1 MAGNAWGPR
10 ALAATVRR
18 LHLPHLPPL
27 PHIGR
32 EALEPQRLLRGLR
45 PMPLLL
51 LLTWALQST
60 DGVQAKTRAESDL
73 TRAIVLALA
82 ERGLTSDANDV
93 HFISDTATLAR
104 SPVRRPRAVAL
115 AQHGSDPSDVYV
127 VETRVSPEGHLIEL
141 TDVFNVSDTSAAEE
155 RGLIVNGDR
164 AAWLI
169 GEDNAIASV
178 QYADLRGEPRPSGRN
193 WTGLSRL
200 QNSLTNLQ
208 ETGQLHGFGRRSFKL
223 DPPGYRVV
231 LGFSNNALL
240 VDADSHRVRIQ
251 TDPPLALDEA
261 AWLKEQTAEKAR
273 PGNLVTWAVDRVRAL
288 PWFGDD
294 RMQWL
299 KAVAFDG
306 VDHFNRIVG
315 SVTGD
320 DGSDSVKE
328 ELGDAFN
335 APSAETTD
343 PATGWP
349 PAPMEPLLSPPLK
362 GEGQWQ
368 STDKD
373 PFIQKNPGA
382 SSPFVF
388 SFIRSDHQRIYSQVF
403 VTLWDPRQ
411 IELHAMSGT
420 VEPKSATGE
429 TGPGMVP
436 RDPAVMG
443 RFVAGFNGG
452 FQAIHGEFG
461 MMAERVLYLPPKP
474 FGATV
479 AQLSD
484 GSTAFGTWPE
494 EAPVPENIVS
504 FRQNMTALLQNGEI
518 NPYKRHWW
526 GGVPPG
532 WTEEARTVRSA
543 LCMTKEGFVGYFY
556 GSSVDPDV
564 LALAMQRARCSYG
577 VHLDMNPGHTGLE
590 FYRAAPAGTLP
601 KLTRPLDEVSEAR
614 GPVPGM
620 AGWEFMGRRMI
631 RLMALMNFPRYINTE
646 ARDFFYLTL
655 RHLLPGEPIPAL
667 AKPAEASEGV
677 WSVQGLPQ
685 HGWPYAIAKTTLRP
699 DPSRPD
705 THVGIIRLDP
715 KFLRLAQPADGGAQH
730 VLDIAQPLG
739 EGIGKLALYHDGS
752 RFLIAEDAPPGA
764 VIVTRGFGAAEAISS
779 SATSAMGVDAQ
790 GMLVFVRFTAGARPG
805 GEGVLLAELLKRLG
819 CSSSLFFLRP
829 LGVTLGDPRDTP
841 AAPSAADA
849 GSAGNGG
856 ASVSTGGV
864 SLVRAEGPGARRLFP
879 DTPVVPPTRWAPLQQ
894 KRVRYR

>member
-1 MAGNAWGPR
+1 MAGNAWGPS

-18 LHLPHLPPL
+18 LHLPRF
-27 PHIGR
+27 GR
-32 EALEPQRLLRGLR
+32 EVLEPQRLMRGLR

-51 LLTWALQST
+51 LLTWLLQRA
-60 DGVQAKTRAESDL
+60 DGVAPETRAQTDL
-73 TRAIVLALA
+73 TRAIVLALG
-82 ERGLTSDANDV
+82 ERGLRADADDV
-93 HFISDTATLAR
+93 HFITDTATVGK

-115 AQHGSDPSDVYV
+115 AQHGSDPADVFV

-141 TDVFNVSDTSAAEE
+141 TDVFNVSDTSAADE
-155 RGLIVNGDR
+155 RGLIVNDDR

-169 GEDNAIASV
+169 GQDNSIASV
-178 QYADLRGEPRPSGRN
+178 QLADLRREPRPAGKN
-193 WTGLSRL
+193 WTGVSRL

-208 ETGQLHGFGRRSFKL
+208 ETGQLQGFGRRAFKL
-223 DPPGYRVV
+223 DPPGYKVV

-240 VDADSHRVRIQ
+240 VDADSHRIRIQ
-251 TDPPLALDEA
+251 TDPAQPLADNP
-261 AWLKEQTAEKAR
+261 WLKEQTPPKAR
-273 PGNLVTWAVDRVRAL
+273 PGNVITWAVDRVRAL

-306 VDHFNRIVG
+306 IDHFNQVVG

-320 DGSDSVKE
+320 DGSDTVKE
-328 ELGDAFN
+328 ELGDLFA
-335 APSAETTD
+335 APSSEATD
-343 PATGWP
+343 PETGWP
-349 PAPMEPLLSPPLK
+349 PPPMEPLLSPPLK
-362 GEGQWQ
+362 GEGNWV

-388 SFIRSDHQRIYSQVF
+388 SFIRSDRKRIYSQVF

-411 IELHAMSGT
+411 VELHAMSGT

-429 TGPGMVP
+429 TGPGIVP
-436 RDPAVMG
+436 RTPAVMS
-443 RFVAGFNGG
+443 RFVGGFNGG

-461 MMAERVLYLPPKP
+461 MMADKVLYLPPKP

-479 AQLSD
+479 AELTD

-494 EAPVPENIVS
+494 EAPVPDNVIS
-504 FRQNMTALLQNGEI
+504 FRQNMTALLQDGVI

-543 LCMTKEGFVGYFY
+543 LCSTKEGFVGYFY
-556 GSSVDPDV
+556 GASVDPDV
-564 LALAMQRARCSYG
+564 LALAMQRARCQYG

-590 FYRAAPAGTLP
+590 FYRAAPTGTLP
-601 KLTRPLDEVSEAR
+601 KLNRPLDEVSEAR

-631 RLMALMNFPRYINTE
+631 RLMALMNFPRYVNTE

-655 RHLLPGEPIPAL
+655 RHVLPGDAL
-667 AKPAEASEGV
+667 QPLAAPPEAGEGV
-677 WSVQGLPQ
+677 WGVQGLPQ

-699 DPSRPD
+699 DATRLD

-715 KFLRLAQPADGGAQH
+715 KVLRVTPRSDAGAQR

-739 EGIGKLALYHDGS
+739 EGVGKVALYHDGS
-752 RFLIAEDAPPGA
+752 HFLITSTPQLGA
-764 VIVTRGFGAAEAISS
+764 SLVTRGFADSEPIAS
-779 SATSAMGVDAQ
+779 SATSAMGVDAA

-805 GEGVLLAELLKRLG
+805 GEGALLIELMKRLG
-819 CSSSLFFLRP
+819 CSTSLFFLRP
-829 LGVTLGDPRDTP
+829 LGVAMGDAPADP
-841 AAPSAADA
+841 AAPSPL
-849 GSAGNGG
+849 
-856 ASVSTGGV
+856 GGV
-864 SLVRAEGPGARRLFP
+864 SLSRAEGPGTRRLFP
-879 DTPVVPPTRWAPLQQ
+879 DTPVVPPTVWAPLQQ

>member
-1 MAGNAWGPR
+1 MAGNAWGPS

-18 LHLPHLPPL
+18 LHLPRF
-27 PHIGR
+27 GR

-51 LLTWALQST
+51 LLTWLLQRT
-60 DGVQAKTRAESDL
+60 DGVAAETRAQTDL
-73 TRAIVLALA
+73 TRAMVLALA
-82 ERGLTSDANDV
+82 ERGLRADAEDV
-93 HFISDTATLAR
+93 HFITETATLGK

-115 AQHGSDPSDVYV
+115 AQHGGDPADVFL

-141 TDVFNVSDTSAAEE
+141 TDVFNVSDTSAADE
-155 RGLIVNGDR
+155 RGLIVSGDR

-169 GEDNAIASV
+169 GQDNSIASV
-178 QYADLRGEPRPSGRN
+178 QYADVRGEQRPSGTIWN
-193 WTGLSRL
+193 GVSRL

-208 ETGQLHGFGRRSFKL
+208 ETGQMRGIGRRSFKL
-223 DPPGYRVV
+223 DPPAYKVV
-231 LGFSNNALL
+231 LGFSSNALL
-240 VDADSHRVRIQ
+240 VDADSHRIRIQ
-251 TDPPLALDEA
+251 TDPSQPLSQNP
-261 AWLKEQTAEKAR
+261 WLKEQTPPKAR
-273 PGNLVTWAVDRVRAL
+273 PGNVITWAVDRVRAL

-306 VDHFNRIVG
+306 IDHFNQVVG

-320 DGSDSVKE
+320 DGSDTVKE
-328 ELGDAFN
+328 ELGDLFATPN
-335 APSAETTD
+335 GEATD
-343 PATGWP
+343 PETGWP
-349 PAPMEPLLSPPLK
+349 PPPMEPILNPPLQ
-362 GEGQWQ
+362 GEGKWA

-373 PFIQKNPGA
+373 PFVQKNPGA
-382 SSPFVF
+382 ASPFVF
-388 SFIRSDHQRIYSQVF
+388 SFIRSDRKRIYSQVF

-411 IELHAMSGT
+411 VELHAMSGT

-429 TGPGMVP
+429 TGPGIVP
-436 RDPAVMG
+436 RTPAVMS
-443 RFVAGFNGG
+443 RFVGGFNGG

-461 MMAERVLYLPPKP
+461 MMADKVLYLPPKP

-479 AQLSD
+479 AELTD

-494 EAPVPENIVS
+494 EAPVPDNVIS
-504 FRQNMTALLQNGEI
+504 FRQNMTALLQDGVI

-556 GSSVDPDV
+556 GASVDPDV
-564 LALAMQRARCSYG
+564 LALAMQRARCNYG

-590 FYRAAPAGTLP
+590 FYRAAPIGTLP
-601 KLTRPLDEVSEAR
+601 KLNRPLDEVSEAR

-631 RLMALMNFPRYINTE
+631 RLMALMNFPRYVNTE

-655 RHLLPGEPIPAL
+655 RHVLPGDPLQTVAAP
-667 AKPAEASEGV
+667 PEAGEGV

-685 HGWPYAIAKTTLRP
+685 HGWPYAVAKTTLRP
-699 DPSRPD
+699 DAARLD

-715 KFLRLAQPADGGAQH
+715 KFLRVTQRTDAGAQR
-730 VLDIAQPLG
+730 VLDISQPLA
-739 EGIGKLALYHDGS
+739 EGVGGAALYHDGS
-752 RFLIAEDAPPGA
+752 RFLISSAAQPGA
-764 VIVTRGFGAAEAISS
+764 SLVTRGFLASEPLAG
-779 SATSAMGVDAQ
+779 SATSAMGVDAA

-805 GEGVLLAELLKRLG
+805 GEGPLLIELMKRLG
-819 CSSSLFFLRP
+819 CSASLYFLRP
-829 LGVTLGDPRDTP
+829 LGVVMGDAPADP
-841 AAPSAADA
+841 AATPS
-849 GSAGNGG
+849 
-856 ASVSTGGV
+856 GV
-864 SLVRAEGPGARRLFP
+864 TLARAEGPGTRRLFP
-879 DTPVVPPTRWAPLQQ
+879 DTPVVPPTVWAPLQQ

>member
-1 MAGNAWGPR
+1 VAGNAWGPR

-18 LHLPHLPPL
+18 LQLPHL

-32 EALEPQRLLRGLR
+32 EALEPQRLMRGLR

-51 LLTWALQST
+51 LLTWLLQRT
-60 DGVQAKTRAESDL
+60 DGVAAKTRAETDM
-73 TRAIVLALA
+73 TRAIVLAMA
-82 ERGLTSDANDV
+82 ERGLSTEAEDV
-93 HFISDTATLAR
+93 HFISDTATVAR
-104 SPVRRPRAVAL
+104 SPVRRPRAVVL
-115 AQHGSDPSDVYV
+115 AQHASDPTDVFV

-141 TDVFNVSDTSAAEE
+141 TDVFNVSDTSAATE
-155 RGLIVNGDR
+155 RGLIVSGDR

-169 GEDNAIASV
+169 GEDNAIASI
-178 QYADLRGEPRPSGRN
+178 QYADLRGEPRPAERN

-200 QNSLTNLQ
+200 QNAVTNLQ
-208 ETGQLHGFGRRSFKL
+208 DTGQIHGFGRRAFKL
-223 DPPGYRVV
+223 DPPAYKVV

-240 VDADSHRVRIQ
+240 VDADSHRIRIQ
-251 TDPPLALDEA
+251 TDPAAPLAA
-261 AWLKEQTAEKAR
+261 NPWLKEQTAPKAR

-306 VDHFNRIVG
+306 VDHFNQIMG

-320 DGSDSVKE
+320 DGSETVKE
-328 ELGDAFN
+328 ELGDLFS
-335 APSAETTD
+335 APSTEATD
-343 PATGWP
+343 PETGWP
-349 PAPMEPLLSPPLK
+349 PAPMEPILSPALK
-362 GEGQWQ
+362 GEGKWS

-373 PFIQKNPGA
+373 PFILKNPGA
-382 SSPFVF
+382 SSPFVY
-388 SFIRSDHQRIYSQVF
+388 SFIRSDQKRIYSQVF

-411 IELHAMSGT
+411 VELHAMSGT

-436 RDPAVMG
+436 RTPAVMG
-443 RFVAGFNGG
+443 RYLAGFNGG
-452 FQAIHGEFG
+452 FQAVHGEFG
-461 MMAERVLYLPPKP
+461 MMADKVLYLPPKP

-479 AQLSD
+479 AELSD
-484 GSTAFGTWPE
+484 GSTVFGTWPE
-494 EAPVPENIVS
+494 EAPVPANMIS
-504 FRQNMTALLQNGEI
+504 FRQNMTALLQDGVI

-564 LALAMQRARCSYG
+564 LALAMQRARCNYG

-590 FYRAAPAGTLP
+590 YYRAGPVGTLP
-601 KLTRPLDEVSEAR
+601 KLNRPLDDVSEAR

-655 RHLLPGEPIPAL
+655 RHILPGDPL
-667 AKPAEASEGV
+667 ATTITPAENGEGV

-685 HGWPYAIAKTTLRP
+685 HGWPYAVAKTTLRP
-699 DPSRPD
+699 DAARPE
-705 THVGIIRLDP
+705 THVGIMRLDP
-715 KFLRLAQPADGGAQH
+715 KFLRVVTAGEPGVQH
-730 VLDIAQPLG
+730 VLDITQPLG
-739 EGIGKLALYHDGS
+739 EGIGQLALYHDGAHFS
-752 RFLIAEDAPPGA
+752 IASTAPA
-764 VIVTRGFGAAEAISS
+764 HATLVTRGFAGAEAISS
-779 SATSAMGVDAQ
+779 SATSAMGIDSA

-805 GEGVLLAELLKRLG
+805 GEGALLNELLKRLG
-819 CSSSLFFLRP
+819 CASSVFFLRP
-829 LGVTLGDPRDTP
+829 LGVVLGDSRDGHD
-841 AAPSAADA
+841 AAAADPNNA
-849 GSAGNGG
+849 GP
-856 ASVSTGGV
+856 TQGV
-864 SLVRAEGPGARRLFP
+864 GLARAEGPGARRLFP
-879 DTPVVPPTRWAPLQQ
+879 DTPVVPPTHWAPLQQ

>member
-18 LHLPHLPPL
+18 LNLQDLPQ
-27 PHIGR
+27 IGR
-32 EALEPQRLLRGLR
+32 EALEPQRLMRGLR

-51 LLTWALQST
+51 LLTWLLQRT
-60 DGVQAKTRAESDL
+60 DGVEAKTRAETDL

-82 ERGLTSDANDV
+82 ERGLRAEAEDV
-93 HFISDTATLAR
+93 HFITDSATVAR

-115 AQHGSDPSDVYV
+115 AQRGADPTDVFV

-141 TDVFNVSDTSAAEE
+141 TDVFNVSDTSVATE

-169 GEDNAIASV
+169 GAENAITSV
-178 QYADLRGEPRPSGRN
+178 QYADLRSEPRPVGRN

-208 ETGQLHGFGRRSFKL
+208 ETGQMQGFGRRAFKL
-223 DPPGYRVV
+223 DSPAYKVV
-231 LGFSNNALL
+231 LGFSSNALL
-240 VDADSHRVRIQ
+240 IDADSHRIRMQ
-251 TDPPLALDEA
+251 TDPALPVDPNP
-261 AWLKEQTAEKAR
+261 WLKEQTAPKAR

-306 VDHFNRIVG
+306 VDHFNQIMG
-315 SVTGD
+315 TVTGD
-320 DGSDSVKE
+320 DGSEAVQE
-328 ELGDAFN
+328 ELGDLFTT
-335 APSAETTD
+335 PSSEATD
-343 PATGWP
+343 PETGWP
-349 PAPMEPLLSPPLK
+349 PAPMEPMLSPPLK
-362 GEGQWQ
+362 GEGKWS

-373 PFIQKNPGA
+373 PFILKNPGA
-382 SSPFVF
+382 SSPFVY
-388 SFIRSDHQRIYSQVF
+388 SFIRSDRARIYSQVF

-411 IELHAMSGT
+411 VELHAMSGT

-436 RDPAVMG
+436 RTPAVMG
-443 RFVAGFNGG
+443 RMLAGFNGG

-461 MMAERVLYLPPKP
+461 MMAEKVLYLPPKP
-474 FGATV
+474 FAATV
-479 AQLSD
+479 AELSD

-494 EAPVPENIVS
+494 EAPVPDNIVS
-504 FRQNMTALLQNGEI
+504 FRQNMTALLQDGVI

-543 LCMTKEGFVGYFY
+543 LCMTKEGFIGYFY

-564 LALAMQRARCSYG
+564 LALAMQRARCNYG
-577 VHLDMNPGHTGLE
+577 IHLDMNPGHTGLE
-590 FYRAAPAGTLP
+590 YYHAALTGTLP
-601 KLTRPLDEVSEAR
+601 KLNRALDDVSEAR

-646 ARDFFYLTL
+646 QRDFFYLTL
-655 RHLLPGEPIPAL
+655 RHILPGDPLKPTL
-667 AKPAEASEGV
+667 TPAESAEGV

-685 HGWPYAIAKTTLRP
+685 YGWPYAIAKTTLRP
-699 DPSRPD
+699 DATRPD
-705 THVGIIRLDP
+705 THVGIMRLDP
-715 KFLRLAQPADGGAQH
+715 KFLRVVAAGEAASQR
-730 VLDIAQPLG
+730 VLDITQPLG
-739 EGIGKLALYHDGS
+739 EGIGTVALYHDGA
-752 RFLIAEDAPPGA
+752 RFLIASTAPPRSTL
-764 VIVTRGFGAAEAISS
+764 VTRGFAAAETISN
-779 SATSAMGVDAQ
+779 SATSAMGIDAA

-805 GEGVLLAELLKRLG
+805 GEGPLLNELLKRLG

-829 LGVTLGDPRDTP
+829 LGVVLGDTRDSHEGGDASSAP
-841 AAPSAADA
+841 ASQ
-849 GSAGNGG
+849 
-856 ASVSTGGV
+856 GV
-864 SLVRAEGPGARRLFP
+864 GLARAEGPGARRLFP
-879 DTPVVPPTRWAPLQQ
+879 DTPVVPPTVWALLQQ

>member
-1 MAGNAWGPR
+1 VAGNAWGPR

-18 LHLPHLPPL
+18 LNLPQL

-32 EALEPQRLLRGLR
+32 EALEPQRLMRGLR

-51 LLTWALQST
+51 LLTWLLQRT
-60 DGVQAKTRAESDL
+60 DGVAPKTRAETDL

-82 ERGLTSDANDV
+82 ERGLRTEAENV
-93 HFISDTATLAR
+93 HFITDSATLAR

-115 AQHGSDPSDVYV
+115 AQHGSEPTDVFV

-141 TDVFNVSDTSAAEE
+141 TDVFNVSDTSAATE
-155 RGLIVNGDR
+155 RGLIVSGDR

-169 GEDNAIASV
+169 GADNAIASV
-178 QYADLRGEPRPSGRN
+178 QYVDLRAEPRPIGRN
-193 WTGLSRL
+193 WTALSRF
-200 QNSLTNLQ
+200 QNALTNLQ
-208 ETGQLHGFGRRSFKL
+208 ETGQMRGFGRRAFKL
-223 DPPGYRVV
+223 DPPAYKVV
-231 LGFSNNALL
+231 LGFSLNALL
-240 VDADSHRVRIQ
+240 VDADSHRIRMQ
-251 TDPPLALDEA
+251 TDPPRPLDPNP
-261 AWLKEQTAEKAR
+261 WLKEQTAPKGR

-306 VDHFNRIVG
+306 VDHFNQIVG
-315 SVTGD
+315 TVTGD
-320 DGSDSVKE
+320 DGSEAVKE
-328 ELGDAFN
+328 ELGDLFTT
-335 APSAETTD
+335 PSSEATD

-349 PAPMEPLLSPPLK
+349 PAPMEPMLSPPLK
-362 GEGQWQ
+362 GEGKWS

-373 PFIQKNPGA
+373 PFILKNPGA
-382 SSPFVF
+382 SSPFVY
-388 SFIRSDHQRIYSQVF
+388 SFIRSDRKRIYSQVF

-411 IELHAMSGT
+411 VELHAMSGT

-436 RDPAVMG
+436 RTPAVMG
-443 RFVAGFNGG
+443 RMLAGFNGG
-452 FQAIHGEFG
+452 FQAVHGEFG
-461 MMAERVLYLPPKP
+461 MMAEKVLYLPPKP

-479 AQLSD
+479 AELSD

-494 EAPVPENIVS
+494 EAPVPANIVS
-504 FRQNMTALLQNGEI
+504 FRQNMTALLQDGAI

-543 LCMTKEGFVGYFY
+543 LCMTKEGFIGYFY

-564 LALAMQRARCSYG
+564 LALAMQRARCNYG

-590 FYRAAPAGTLP
+590 YYHAAPAGTLP
-601 KLTRPLDEVSEAR
+601 KVGRALDEVSEAR

-646 ARDFFYLTL
+646 QRDFFYLTL
-655 RHLLPGEPIPAL
+655 RHILPGEPLTPVL
-667 AKPAEASEGV
+667 TPAENAEGV

-699 DPSRPD
+699 DASRPE
-705 THVGIIRLDP
+705 THVGIMRLDP
-715 KFLRLAQPADGGAQH
+715 KFLRVVAAGEAGSQR
-730 VLDIAQPLG
+730 VLDITQPLG
-739 EGIGKLALYHDGS
+739 EGIGTLALYHDGA
-752 RFLIAEDAPPGA
+752 RFLIASSAPPNSKL
-764 VIVTRGFGAAEAISS
+764 VTRGFAAAEAISN
-779 SATSAMGVDAQ
+779 SATSAMGVDAA
-790 GMLVFVRFTAGARPG
+790 GMLVFVRFTAGARPN
-805 GEGVLLAELLKRLG
+805 GEGPLLIELLKRLG
-819 CSSSLFFLRP
+819 CSSSVFFLRP
-829 LGVTLGDPRDTP
+829 LGVVLGDTREGHEGGPVDP
-841 AAPSAADA
+841 ASAP
-849 GSAGNGG
+849 
-856 ASVSTGGV
+856 ASQGV
-864 SLVRAEGPGARRLFP
+864 GLARAEGPGARRLFP

>member
-1 MAGNAWGPR
+1 VAGNAWGPR

-18 LHLPHLPPL
+18 LNLQDLPQ
-27 PHIGR
+27 IGR
-32 EALEPQRLLRGLR
+32 EALEPQRLMRGLR

-51 LLTWALQST
+51 LVTWLLQRT
-60 DGVQAKTRAESDL
+60 DGVAARTRAETDL

-82 ERGLTSDANDV
+82 ERGLRAEVEDV
-93 HFISDTATLAR
+93 HFITDTTTLAR

-115 AQHGSDPSDVYV
+115 AQHGSEPTDVFV

-141 TDVFNVSDTSAAEE
+141 TDVFNVSDTSAAIE

-169 GEDNAIASV
+169 GADNAIASV
-178 QYADLRGEPRPSGRN
+178 QYADLRSEPRPAGHN

-208 ETGQLHGFGRRSFKL
+208 ETGQMQGFGRRAFKL
-223 DPPGYRVV
+223 DPPAYKVV
-231 LGFSNNALL
+231 LGFSSNALL
-240 VDADSHRVRIQ
+240 VDADSHRIRMQ
-251 TDPPLALDEA
+251 TDPALPLDPNP
-261 AWLKEQTAEKAR
+261 WLKEQTAPKAR

-306 VDHFNRIVG
+306 VDHFNQIMG
-315 SVTGD
+315 TVTGD
-320 DGSDSVKE
+320 DGSEAVKE
-328 ELGDAFN
+328 ELGDLFTT
-335 APSAETTD
+335 PSSEATD
-343 PATGWP
+343 PETGWP
-349 PAPMEPLLSPPLK
+349 PAPMEPMLSPPLK
-362 GEGQWQ
+362 GEGKWS

-373 PFIQKNPGA
+373 PFILKNPGA
-382 SSPFVF
+382 SSPFVY
-388 SFIRSDHQRIYSQVF
+388 SFIRSDRQRIYSQVF

-411 IELHAMSGT
+411 VELHAMSGT

-436 RDPAVMG
+436 RTPAVMG
-443 RFVAGFNGG
+443 RMLAGFNGG

-461 MMAERVLYLPPKP
+461 MMAEKILYLPPKP
-474 FGATV
+474 YGATV
-479 AQLSD
+479 AELAD

-494 EAPVPENIVS
+494 EAPVPDNIVS
-504 FRQNMTALLQNGEI
+504 FRQNMTALLQDGAI

-543 LCMTKEGFVGYFY
+543 LCMTKEGFIGYFY

-564 LALAMQRARCSYG
+564 LALAMQRARCNYG

-590 FYRAAPAGTLP
+590 YYHAAPVGTLP
-601 KLTRPLDEVSEAR
+601 KLTRALDDVSEAR
-614 GPVPGM
+614 GPIPGM

-646 ARDFFYLTL
+646 QRDFFYLTL
-655 RHLLPGEPIPAL
+655 RHILPGDPLTPVL
-667 AKPAEASEGV
+667 SPAESAEGA

-699 DPSRPD
+699 DAARPD
-705 THVGIIRLDP
+705 THVGIMRLDP
-715 KFLRLAQPADGGAQH
+715 KVLRVVAAGDAGSQH

-739 EGIGKLALYHDGS
+739 EGIGTLALYHDGVHF
-752 RFLIAEDAPPGA
+752 RIASSAPA
-764 VIVTRGFGAAEAISS
+764 NSTLVTRGFAAGEAASS
-779 SATSAMGVDAQ
+779 SASSAMGVDSA
-790 GMLVFVRFTAGARPG
+790 GMLLFVRFTAGAHPG
-805 GEGVLLAELLKRLG
+805 GEGDLLKELLKRLG

-829 LGVTLGDPRDTP
+829 LGVTLGENRDSREGGVVDPTS
-841 AAPSAADA
+841 AAPSQ
-849 GSAGNGG
+849 
-856 ASVSTGGV
+856 GV
-864 SLVRAEGPGARRLFP
+864 GLARAEGPGARRLFP

>member
-18 LHLPHLPPL
+18 LQLPHL

-51 LLTWALQST
+51 LLTWLLQRT
-60 DGVQAKTRAESDL
+60 DGVAPKTRAETDL
-73 TRAIVLALA
+73 TRALVLALA
-82 ERGLTSDANDV
+82 ERGLSAEPDDV
-93 HFISDTATLAR
+93 HFISDTTTLAR

-115 AQHGSDPSDVYV
+115 AQHGSDPTDVFV

-141 TDVFNVSDTSAAEE
+141 TDVFNVSDTSAADE

-169 GEDNAIASV
+169 GQDNAISSV
-178 QYADLRGEPRPSGRN
+178 QLADLRGEPRPTGKN
-193 WTGLSRL
+193 WNGLSRF

-208 ETGQLHGFGRRSFKL
+208 ETGQLHGFGRRAFKL
-223 DPPGYRVV
+223 DPPAYKVV
-231 LGFSNNALL
+231 LGFSANALL
-240 VDADSHRVRIQ
+240 VDADSHRIRIQ
-251 TDPPLALDEA
+251 TDPALVLEQNP
-261 AWLKEQTAEKAR
+261 WLKEQTPPKAR

-306 VDHFNRIVG
+306 VDHFNQIVG

-328 ELGDAFN
+328 ELGDVFN
-335 APSAETTD
+335 KTSAEATD
-343 PATGWP
+343 PETGWP

-362 GEGQWQ
+362 GEGQWS

-388 SFIRSDHQRIYSQVF
+388 SFIRSDRKRIYSQVF

-411 IELHAMSGT
+411 VELHAMSGT

-429 TGPGMVP
+429 TGPGIVP
-436 RDPAVMG
+436 RNPALMG

-461 MMAERVLYLPPKP
+461 MMAAKVLYLPPKP

-479 AQLSD
+479 AELAD

-494 EAPVPENIVS
+494 QALVPDNVIS
-504 FRQNMTALLQNGEI
+504 FRQNMTALLPDGVI

-526 GGVPPG
+526 GDLPPG

-543 LCMTKEGFVGYFY
+543 LCMTKDGFIGYFY

-590 FYRAAPAGTLP
+590 FYRAAPQGKLP
-601 KLTRPLDEVSEAR
+601 KLSRPLDEVSEAR
-614 GPVPGM
+614 GPIPGM

-655 RHLLPGEPIPAL
+655 RHILPGEPL
-667 AKPAEASEGV
+667 AAAFSPAEPSEGT

-685 HGWPYAIAKTTLRP
+685 HGWPYAVAKTALRP
-699 DPSRPD
+699 DLARPD
-705 THVGIIRLDP
+705 TRVGIMRFDP
-715 KFLRLAQPADGGAQH
+715 KVVRVAQPGDSGVQR
-730 VLDIAQPLG
+730 VLDITLPLG
-739 EGIGKLALYHDGS
+739 EGIGEGALYHDGS
-752 RFLIAEDAPPGA
+752 HFLIAGAAPPGA
-764 VIVTRGFGAAEAISS
+764 ALVTRGFAPSEPVVS
-779 SATSAMGVDAQ
+779 SATSAMGVDAD
-790 GMLVFVRFTAGARPG
+790 GMLVFVGLTSGARPG
-805 GEGVLLAELLKRLG
+805 GEGALLADLLKRLG
-819 CSSSLFFLRP
+819 CTTSLFFLRP
-829 LGVTLGDPRDTP
+829 LGVVLGDVRDSSAGDP
-841 AAPSAADA
+841 NNVAPSS
-849 GSAGNGG
+849 GI
-856 ASVSTGGV
+856 
-864 SLVRAEGPGARRLFP
+864 SLVRSEGPGARRLFP